1 MDCSVVMCCGVQDR
15 RRRTR
20 RPAPSWPTDEDDS
33 GSGTDSPEPKPSSN
47 YPVTGHQQA
56 TAPTNPLSYI
66 PLQRSTQHDAQHSM
80 QSPRDR
86 EPAAADRA
94 TLATPGGQRAASH
107 SMHAGGGSAQQPGH
121 ASLATAATAVGSS
134 RTGVRGIL
142 ARKGSAQGSSS
153 GLTTAERPAPAVIDV
168 MSAHVGASI
177 DVATGGPV
185 AVAAACDLEATMW
198 FTSTTAPLVEQ
209 SITKPPTASK
219 SSVDPSAPVDT
230 SAADA
235 EAESRDT
242 TAEKPAAAHSASLKR
257 SASQAALL
265 AAGGARSEGQSSA
278 AQLAQCMHEVS
289 VDDNFRFAPGRLV
302 EALQPLSP
310 TQVCRALSSS
320 AASAQV
326 ACVPER
332 CCVCERF

>member
-1 MDCSVVMCCGVQDR
+1 MCFGVQDR

-20 RPAPSWPTDEDDS
+20 RPAPSWPDEDDG
-33 GSGTDSPEPKPSSN
+33 GSGTDTPEPKPSAN
-47 YPVTGHQQA
+47 YQVAGHQQA

-66 PLQRSTQHDAQHSM
+66 PPQRSTQHDAQHST

-94 TLATPGGQRAASH
+94 TLATPGGQPAASH
-107 SMHAGGGSAQQPGH
+107 SMRAGGGSAQQPGH

-185 AVAAACDLEATMW
+185 AAAAACDLEAAMRL
-198 FTSTTAPLVEQ
+198 TSTTAPLVEQ
-209 SITKPPTASK
+209 SITQPPTASK
-219 SSVDPSAPVDT
+219 FSVDPSAPVDT
-230 SAADA
+230 SAADP
-235 EAESRDT
+235 ETESRDS
-242 TAEKPAAAHSASLKR
+242 TAEKAAAAHSASLKR

-265 AAGGARSEGQSSA
+265 AGGARSEGQSSA

-310 TQVCRALSSS
+310 TQVWRALTSST
-320 AASAQV
+320 ASAQV
-326 ACVPER
+326 ARVPER
-332 CCVCERF
+332 CCVCERY